1 MNYNLDSQGFSLEW
15 LKENRV
21 FIFEHKAMATIF
33 SVFIQHDDYTYA
45 SQAVTEAFDLL
56 NRLEQDLSRYKE
68 NSDVARIN
76 ELKSG
81 ESTVVSPDTMDC
93 LIKCK
98 ILQDNT
104 MGVFNPTIGDLI
116 NQSKKNKN
124 SFKIYNKSKIGNLV
138 LDSDSFI
145 VSVEKN
151 PITIDLGAIGKGYA
165 LDKMIQFFR
174 DWEINRIL
182 LSSGRST
189 FLAGSA
195 PEKEIGWPIKI
206 FQPKSEDFITKVALK
221 KNAISGSGIK
231 QGNHII
237 SPLTLRP
244 VKNIIAAWVMASNGT
259 EADAL
264 STSFMMMSPK
274 YISDYLRDNP
284 DISALIIKKNDIEIN
299 YGFSD

>member
-15 LKENRV
+15 IKENRV

-68 NSDVARIN
+68 NSDVSRIN

-151 PITIDLGAIGKGYA
+151 PITIEKGA
-165 LDKMIQFFR
+165 
-174 DWEINRIL
+174 
-182 LSSGRST
+182 
-189 FLAGSA
+189 LAA
-195 PEKEIGWPIKI
+195 K
-206 FQPKSEDFITKVALK
+206 
-221 KNAISGSGIK
+221 
-231 QGNHII
+231 
-237 SPLTLRP
+237 
-244 VKNIIAAWVMASNGT
+244 
-259 EADAL
+259 AL
-264 STSFMMMSPK
+264 SLMNNKKITSLCVFDKKDKKKTIGVLHVHTVLQSN
-274 YISDYLRDNP
+274 IS
-284 DISALIIKKNDIEIN
+284 
-299 YGFSD
+299 

>member
-1 MNYNLDSQGFSLEW
+1 MNYNLKSQRFSPEW
-15 LKENRV
+15 LKKNRV

-33 SVFIQHDDYTYA
+33 NIFIQHDDYTYV
-45 SQAVTEAFDLL
+45 SQAVSEAFDLL

-104 MGVFNPTIGDLI
+104 SGLFNPTIGDLI

-124 SFKIYNKSKIGNLV
+124 SSKLYNKSRIGNLV
-138 LDSDSFI
+138 LDSDSFM
-145 VSVEKN
+145 VSVENN
-151 PITIDLGAIGKGYA
+151 PINIDLGGIGKGYA
-165 LDKMIQFFR
+165 LDKMIQFFD
-174 DWEINRIL
+174 DWDINRIL

-195 PEKEIGWPIKI
+195 PKKEIGWPIKI
-206 FQPKSEDFITKVALK
+206 FHPKSEDFITKISLK

-231 QGNHII
+231 QGEHII

-244 VKNIIAAWVMASNGT
+244 VKNIIAAWVIALNGT

-264 STSFMMMSPK
+264 STSFMMMRPK
-274 YISDYLRDNP
+274 YISDYICENP
-284 DISALIIKKNDIEIN
+284 DISAFIIKKNNTEIN
-299 YGFSD
+299 YGTFD